1 LAGNHRMLIAVA
13 APLVEHPGTL
23 QAILLVRPDA
33 KLNILLVDLCGV
45 IALMGM
51 LTLLDRSLVFR
62 SGRRA
67 GGYLRMRVV
76 D

>member
-1 LAGNHRMLIAVA
+1 MLIAVA
-13 APLVEHPGTL
+13 APLVEHPGAL
-23 QAILLVRPDA
+23 QAILLVCPDP
-33 KLNILLVDLCGV
+33 KLNILLVDLRGV

-51 LTLLDRSLVFR
+51 LALLDRSLVFR

-67 GGYLRMRVV
+67 GGYLPMRLV